1 MRGWL
6 NVVVIAAGSLGA
18 ACPLLAAEA
27 PPPAGDATASCV
39 EVEVN
44 GMRAPSCPC
53 LTQKLSPKPTPGQ
66 PPSEHKL
73 ASEAILARPSNAL
86 GLFNYSA
93 TSHRMGNTFGTSVTP
108 QRPSPP

>member
-6 NVVVIAAGSLGA
+6 NAVVIAAGSLGA

-27 PPPAGDATASCV
+27 SPPTGEGTASCV

-44 GMRAPSCPC
+44 GMRAPSFPC
-53 LTQKLSPKPTPGQ
+53 LTQKLSPKPAPGQ
-66 PPSEHKL
+66 PPSERKL
-73 ASEAILARPSNAL
+73 ASEAIVARPSNAL

-108 QRPSPP
+108 QRP